1 MFLNT
6 AAVPSRLDQHM
17 LDPGPI
23 RKRRRTLSGTRVL
36 ELDGDG

>member
-6 AAVPSRLDQHM
+6 AAVPSLLDQHM